1 MIVLDIREQN
11 CPVLTKKLS
20 TLTIDDV
27 KRFIDT
33 TINRKDDLNKYK
45 SFKKDFESLYSI
57 LKDKKESDIH
67 NIKIKLDHYDN
78 VL

>member
-27 KRFIDT
+27 KRFIDI
-33 TINRKDDLNKYK
+33 TINRKEDLNKYK

-67 NIKIKLDHYDN
+67 NIKIKLDN
-78 VL
+78 

>member
-27 KRFIDT
+27 KRFIDI
-33 TINRKDDLNKYK
+33 TINRKEDLNKYK

-57 LKDKKESDIH
+57 LKDKKESDIQ
-67 NIKIKLDHYDN
+67 NIKIKLDN
-78 VL
+78 